1 MDTKWKKF
9 SRSLSVRIILNV
21 LMIICLITEIK
32 VCFDIY
38 DTEKKYEETF
48 TYKYNS
54 ADSFYGNTALQ
65 EDIINA
71 WRGLFE
77 YVIASNVQK
86 KDSDQSKNLE
96 KNLENS
102 TGNFQYQLIMKG
114 RDGKDKTISNCA
126 NNSNNL
132 NAFPIYNLYKGY
144 LNGDTYITDWMNYYV
159 DDYTEKYEKENG
171 YAYMD
176 EDVTDFRWLE
186 INSIISGLCEGNQE
200 YSQYIAKNIVENI
213 QVYKDT
219 VKKCLYYFYYQ
230 NNPSS
235 NNESI
240 TNNILNKLY
249 SDVDVTKNKVYINN
263 FIDKVS
269 KEYGEAEEM
278 LTYDETTGLIY
289 CEDSECYYYMSQDNS
304 IERYDDKR
312 DIPNHILKQLL
323 DGGESIYAD
332 NLIDKVSEEY
342 GENVEDLTFDEDTG
356 LIYSHDSEC
365 YYGMSQ
371 DNSIKC
377 YNKLSPKTRS
387 RLVREREQKKE
398 TEKQEPLTKEEKNTL
413 IQTISKA
420 IYIGDNGL
428 DSDAQIIIPIA
439 AVLGTPEEYTMYVGV
454 DEALYQTTQ
463 SVYMDQYS
471 VSREK
476 ADIIEQQEREYI
488 YTVISVLVFLG
499 FVVLALLYV
508 CGRKAGT
515 EEIQFLA
522 IDAWYTEIQVI
533 IMISGIILGIACIA
547 IGADSVSFDP
557 VLGSR
562 EELWISLVSLAVT
575 AFILI
580 ELLCS
585 IVRKIK
591 GGTLFRQSILGKLL
605 NIGQERLYHGK
616 TSRRIMLFYL
626 VICGIWLFFEY
637 VGICLSIYDS
647 ENWLLIFMQ
656 LVLVFLFSGVAIFL
670 RRYLY
675 QWDQIRHGVER
686 VKSGDINY
694 QIPVDDSKNPLNL
707 FAKDINSLSEGLE
720 NAVDEMLKSEKLKT
734 ELISNVSHDIK
745 TPLTS
750 IITYV
755 DLIKKEDV
763 QPENVKE
770 YIEVLDQKSQRLK
783 TLTDDLFEAAKA
795 TSGAMKM
802 DATQIDLGS
811 LVNQAIG
818 EFSEKLEKSDL
829 DVRNNIEGDTLYVIA
844 DGKLTWR
851 IMENLLGNVSKYAL
865 AGSRVYIDAKD
876 LGNTISVIV
885 KNISNTELNISADV
899 LMERF
904 TRGDQSR
911 NTEGSGLGLNI
922 AQSLAKLQGGNFHV
936 EIDGDLFKAILEL
949 PKAEIELK

>member
-9 SRSLSVRIILNV
+9 SRSLSVRIILNCLV
-21 LMIICLITEIK
+21 IVCLIIEIVLCTK
-32 VCFDIY
+32 IY
-38 DTEKKYEETF
+38 DTEKKYNTAY
-48 TYKYNS
+48 TYKS
-54 ADSFYGNTALQ
+54 ADDFYGNTALQ

-71 WRGLFE
+71 WRGLFD
-77 YVIASNVQK
+77 YIIASNVQK
-86 KDSDQSKNLE
+86 KDADQAKNLE

-102 TGNFQYQLIMKG
+102 AGNFQYQLIMKG
-114 RDGKDKTISNCA
+114 SDGKDKTISNCA

-144 LNGDTYITDWMNYYV
+144 LNGDTYITDWTNYYV
-159 DDYTEKYEKENG
+159 DDYTEKYEKNKG

-176 EDVTDFRWLE
+176 EDVTNFRWLE

-213 QVYKDT
+213 QVYKDA
-219 VKKCLYYFYYQ
+219 VKKCLYYFYQ
-230 NNPSS
+230 SNPNS
-235 NNESI
+235 NNEAI
-240 TNNILNKLY
+240 TNNILKKLY
-249 SDVDVTKNKVYINN
+249 STRDKISINN
-263 FIDKVS
+263 FIDKIS
-269 KEYGEAEEM
+269 EEYGEDEEY
-278 LTYDETTGLIY
+278 LTYDETTGLVY
-289 CEDSECYYYMSQDNS
+289 SEDSGCYYYMSQNNT
-304 IERYDDKR
+304 IECHDEISTKLYNRL
-312 DIPNHILKQLL
+312 I
-323 DGGESIYAD
+323 GEM
-332 NLIDKVSEEY
+332 N
-342 GENVEDLTFDEDTG
+342 
-356 LIYSHDSEC
+356 
-365 YYGMSQ
+365 
-371 DNSIKC
+371 
-377 YNKLSPKTRS
+377 
-387 RLVREREQKKE
+387 EQKKE
-398 TEKQEPLTKEEKNTL
+398 AEKQEALTKEEKNTL
-413 IQTISKA
+413 TETISKA

-428 DSDAQIIIPIA
+428 DSYAQIIIPIA

-454 DEALYQTTQ
+454 DKTLYQATQ

-471 VSREK
+471 VIKEK
-476 ADIIEQQEREYI
+476 ADIIEKQERTYI
-488 YTVISVLVFLG
+488 YGIIGTLVFLG

-508 CGRKAGT
+508 CGRKEGT

-533 IMISGIILGIACIA
+533 FMTLGIILGIACMA
-547 IGADSVSFDP
+547 AGVDSLNLDLFSK
-557 VLGSR
+557 
-562 EELWISLVSLAVT
+562 EELYISLITLAVT
-575 AFILI
+575 ALILI

-591 GGTLFRQSILGKLL
+591 GGILFRQSILGKIF
-605 NIGQERLYHGK
+605 NIGQEKLYYGK
-616 TSRRIMLFYL
+616 TSKHIMLFYL
-626 VICGIWLFFEY
+626 VVCGIWLFFEY
-637 VGICLSIYDS
+637 VGMCLSVYDN
-647 ENWLLIFMQ
+647 EHWLLIFMQ
-656 LVLVFLFSGVAIFL
+656 LILVFLLSATAIFL

-675 QWDQIRHGVER
+675 QWEQIRHGVKR

-694 QIPVDDSKNPLNL
+694 QIPTNDSKELLNL

-795 TSGAMKM
+795 TSGVMKM

-818 EFSEKLEKSDL
+818 EFSEKLEKLDL
-829 DVRNNIEGDTLYVIA
+829 DIRNNIEGDTLYVMA

-865 AGSRVYIDAKD
+865 TGSRVYIDAKD
-876 LGNTISVIV
+876 MGNTILLTV

-922 AQSLAKLQGGNFHV
+922 AQSLANLQGGNFHV

-949 PKAEIELK
+949 PKAKI

>member
-1 MDTKWKKF
+1 M
-9 SRSLSVRIILNV
+9 RIILNSLV
-21 LMIICLITEIK
+21 IACLLTEIVLCTK
-32 VCFDIY
+32 IY
-38 DTEKKYEETF
+38 DTEKNYDKTY
-48 TYKYNS
+48 TYKC
-54 ADSFYGNTALQ
+54 ADDFYGNTALQ
-65 EDIINA
+65 TDIINA

-102 TGNFQYQLIMKG
+102 AGNFQYQLIMKDK
-114 RDGKDKTISNCA
+114 DGKDKTISNCA

-144 LNGDTYITDWMNYYV
+144 LNEDTYITDWTNYYV

-176 EDVTDFRWLE
+176 EDVTDFSWLE

-213 QVYKDT
+213 QVYKDA
-219 VKKCLYYFYYQ
+219 VEKCLYYFYYQ
-230 NNPSS
+230 NDPSS
-235 NNESI
+235 DNEKI
-240 TNNILNKLY
+240 TNNILKKLY
-249 SDVDVTKNKVYINN
+249 SDVDVTRNNVYIDN

-269 KEYGEAEEM
+269 KEYDEAEEM
-278 LTYDETTGLIY
+278 LAYDNTTGLVY
-289 CEDSECYYYMSQDNS
+289 SEDSECYYYLSQDNS
-304 IERYDDKR
+304 IECYNNKR

-323 DGGESIYAD
+323 DGGESIYVD
-332 NLIDKVSEEY
+332 NFIDKISEEY
-342 GENVEDLTFDEDTG
+342 DENIYDLTFDEDTG
-356 LIYSHDSEC
+356 LVYSHGSEC

-371 DNSIKC
+371 DNSIKR
-377 YNKLSPKTRS
+377 YAELSPKTRS
-387 RLVREREQKKE
+387 RFVREREQIKETQKKE

-428 DSDAQIIIPIA
+428 DSDAQITIPIA

-454 DEALYQTTQ
+454 DKALYETTQ

-471 VSREK
+471 VMKEK
-476 ADIIEQQEREYI
+476 ADMIEKQERTYI
-488 YTVISVLVFLG
+488 YGIIGTLVFLG

-508 CGRKAGT
+508 CGKKTGT

-533 IMISGIILGIACIA
+533 FMILGIILGIACLYT
-547 IGADSVSFDP
+547 GVNSLNLDLYSK
-557 VLGSR
+557 
-562 EELWISLVSLAVT
+562 EELYISLITLAVT

-591 GGTLFRQSILGKLL
+591 GGILFRQSILGKIF
-605 NIGQERLYHGK
+605 NIGQEKLYYGK
-616 TSRRIMLFYL
+616 TGKRIMSFYL
-626 VICGIWLFFEY
+626 VVCGVWLFFEY
-637 VGICLSIYDS
+637 VGMCLSVYDN
-647 ENWLLIFMQ
+647 EHWLLIFMQ
-656 LVLVFLFSGVAIFL
+656 LILVFLFSATAIFL

-675 QWDQIRHGVER
+675 QWEQIRHGVKR

-694 QIPVDDSKNPLNL
+694 QIPTNDSKELLNL

-783 TLTDDLFEAAKA
+783 ALTDDLFEAAKA

-802 DATQIDLGS
+802 EAAQIDLGS

-818 EFSEKLEKSDL
+818 EYSEKLEKSDL
-829 DVRNNIEGDTLYVIA
+829 DVRNNIERDTLYVMA

-865 AGSRVYIDAKD
+865 AGSRVYIDAED
-876 LGNTISVIV
+876 MGNTVSVTV

-922 AQSLAKLQGGNFHV
+922 AQSLAKLQGGNFHI

-949 PKAEIELK
+949 PKAELEIL

>member
-1 MDTKWKKF
+1 M
-9 SRSLSVRIILNV
+9 RIILNGFV
-21 LMIICLITEIK
+21 IVCLLTEIVLCTK
-32 VCFDIY
+32 IY
-38 DTEKKYEETF
+38 DTEKNYDKTYTF
-48 TYKYNS
+48 KC
-54 ADSFYGNTALQ
+54 ADDFYGNTALQ
-65 EDIINA
+65 TDIINA
-71 WRGLFE
+71 WKGLFE

-86 KDSDQSKNLE
+86 KDSAQSKNLE

-102 TGNFQYQLIMKG
+102 AGNFQYQLIMKDK
-114 RDGKDKTISNCA
+114 DGKDKTISNCA

-144 LNGDTYITDWMNYYV
+144 LNEDTYITDWTNYYV

-176 EDVTDFRWLE
+176 EDVTDFSWLE

-219 VKKCLYYFYYQ
+219 VKKCLGYFYQ
-230 NNPSS
+230 NDINS
-235 NNESI
+235 NNKTI
-240 TNNILNKLY
+240 TNNILKKLY
-249 SDVDVTKNKVYINN
+249 DIDEFDVTKNSSYNL
-263 FIDKVS
+263 FMERVS
-269 KEYGEAEEM
+269 EEYGEDVDN
-278 LTYDETTGLIY
+278 LTYNIPTGLVY
-289 CEDSECYYYMSQDNS
+289 SRDSECYYFMSQDDS
-304 IERYDDKR
+304 IECYDKHN
-312 DIPNHILKQLL
+312 IPNHILKQLP
-323 DGGESIYAD
+323 DRGESIYED
-332 NLIDKVSEEY
+332 NFIDKVSEEY
-342 GENVEDLTFDEDTG
+342 GENVEDLTYDVTLG
-356 LIYSHDSEC
+356 LVYSSDSEC
-365 YYGMSQ
+365 YYGMNQ
-371 DNSIKC
+371 DNSIKR
-377 YNKLSPKTRS
+377 YNELNKKTRS
-387 RLVREREQKKE
+387 RLIKEMEREEQKKE
-398 TEKQEPLTKEEKNTL
+398 AEKQAEKLKPLTKEERNTL
-413 IQTISKA
+413 IETISKA

-428 DSDAQIIIPIA
+428 DADAQIIIPIA

-454 DEALYQTTQ
+454 DKALYQTTQ

-471 VSREK
+471 VMKEK
-476 ADIIEQQEREYI
+476 ANIIEKQERTYI
-488 YTVISVLVFLG
+488 YGIIGTLVFLG

-533 IMISGIILGIACIA
+533 FMILGIILGIACMA
-547 IGADSVSFDP
+547 VGVDSLNLDLYSK
-557 VLGSR
+557 
-562 EELWISLVSLAVT
+562 EELYISLITLAVT

-580 ELLCS
+580 QLLCS

-591 GGTLFRQSILGKLL
+591 GGILFRQSILGKIF
-605 NIGQERLYHGK
+605 NIGQEKLYYGK
-616 TSRRIMLFYL
+616 TGKRIMSFYL
-626 VICGIWLFFEY
+626 VVCGVWLFFEY
-637 VGICLSIYDS
+637 VGMCLSVYDN
-647 ENWLLIFMQ
+647 EHWLLIFMQ
-656 LVLVFLFSGVAIFL
+656 LILVFLFSATAIFL

-675 QWDQIRHGVER
+675 QWEQIRHGVKR

-694 QIPVDDSKNPLNL
+694 QIPTNDSKELLNL

-755 DLIKKEDV
+755 DLIKKEDI

-783 TLTDDLFEAAKA
+783 ALTDDLFEAAKA

-802 DATQIDLGS
+802 EAAQIDLGS

-829 DVRNNIEGDTLYVIA
+829 DIRNNIERDSLYVMA

-865 AGSRVYIDAKD
+865 AGSRVYIEAEDM
-876 LGNTISVIV
+876 GNTVSVTV

-922 AQSLAKLQGGNFHV
+922 AQSLAKLQGGNFHI

-949 PKAEIELK
+949 PKGEMEIQ

>member
-9 SRSLSVRIILNV
+9 SRSLSVRIILNCLV
-21 LMIICLITEIK
+21 IVCLIIEIVLCTK
-32 VCFDIY
+32 IY
-38 DTEKKYEETF
+38 DTEKKYNTAY
-48 TYKYNS
+48 TYKS
-54 ADSFYGNTALQ
+54 ADDFYGNTALK

-71 WRGLFE
+71 WKGLFD

-86 KDSDQSKNLE
+86 KDADQSKNLE

-114 RDGKDKTISNCA
+114 SDGKDKTISNCA

-144 LNGDTYITDWMNYYV
+144 LNGDTYITDWTNYYV
-159 DDYTEKYEKENG
+159 DDYTEKYEKNKG

-176 EDVTDFRWLE
+176 EDVTNFRWLE

-213 QVYKDT
+213 QVYKDA
-219 VKKCLYYFYYQ
+219 VKKCLYYFYQ
-230 NNPSS
+230 SNPNS
-235 NNESI
+235 NNEAI
-240 TNNILNKLY
+240 TNNILKKLY
-249 SDVDVTKNKVYINN
+249 STRDKISINN
-263 FIDKVS
+263 FIDKIS
-269 KEYGEAEEM
+269 EEYGEDEEY
-278 LTYDETTGLIY
+278 LTYDETTGLVY
-289 CEDSECYYYMSQDNS
+289 SEDSGCYYYMSQNNT
-304 IERYDDKR
+304 IECHDEISTKLYNRL
-312 DIPNHILKQLL
+312 I
-323 DGGESIYAD
+323 GEM
-332 NLIDKVSEEY
+332 N
-342 GENVEDLTFDEDTG
+342 
-356 LIYSHDSEC
+356 
-365 YYGMSQ
+365 
-371 DNSIKC
+371 
-377 YNKLSPKTRS
+377 
-387 RLVREREQKKE
+387 EQKKE
-398 TEKQEPLTKEEKNTL
+398 SEKQEALTKEEKNTL
-413 IQTISKA
+413 TETISKA

-428 DSDAQIIIPIA
+428 DSYAQIIIPIA

-454 DEALYQTTQ
+454 DKTLYQATQ

-471 VSREK
+471 VIKEK
-476 ADIIEQQEREYI
+476 ADIIEKQERTYI
-488 YTVISVLVFLG
+488 YGIIGTLVFLG

-508 CGRKAGT
+508 CGRKEGT

-533 IMISGIILGIACIA
+533 FMTLGIILGIACMA
-547 IGADSVSFDP
+547 AGVDSLNLDLFSK
-557 VLGSR
+557 
-562 EELWISLVSLAVT
+562 EELYISLITLAVT
-575 AFILI
+575 ALILI

-591 GGTLFRQSILGKLL
+591 GGILFRQSILGKIF
-605 NIGQERLYHGK
+605 NIGQEKLYYGK
-616 TSRRIMLFYL
+616 TSKHIMLFYL
-626 VICGIWLFFEY
+626 VVCGIWLFFEY
-637 VGICLSIYDS
+637 VGMCLSVYDN
-647 ENWLLIFMQ
+647 EHWLLIFMQ
-656 LVLVFLFSGVAIFL
+656 LILVFLLSATAIFL

-675 QWDQIRHGVER
+675 QWEQIRHGVKR

-694 QIPVDDSKNPLNL
+694 QIPTNDSKELLNL

-795 TSGAMKM
+795 TSGVMKM

-818 EFSEKLEKSDL
+818 EFSEKLEKLDL
-829 DVRNNIEGDTLYVIA
+829 DIRNNIEGDTLYVMA

-865 AGSRVYIDAKD
+865 TGSRVYIDAKD
-876 LGNTISVIV
+876 MGNTILLTV

-922 AQSLAKLQGGNFHV
+922 AQSLANLQGGNFHV

-949 PKAEIELK
+949 PKAKI